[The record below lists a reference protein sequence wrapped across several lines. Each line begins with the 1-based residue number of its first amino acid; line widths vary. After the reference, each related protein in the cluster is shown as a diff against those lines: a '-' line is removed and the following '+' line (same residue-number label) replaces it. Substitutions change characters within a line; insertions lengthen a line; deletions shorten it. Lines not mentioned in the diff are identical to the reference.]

1 MRITVLGAGAMGM
14 LFGGYLSR
22 ENEVWL
28 VDVDAGRVRDINALG
43 LTVEEPDGTEGR
55 FSPRAVTDPAGLGA
69 MDLVIVFVKAMYTL
83 DALERARELIGPET
97 LLMTLQNGAGHE
109 EKLLRYASPG
119 RVVIGTTQH
128 NAAVAG
134 PARTR
139 HAGAGVTAMGAVE
152 GGRDLSALAGVFRAC
167 GFECRVSDNVRR
179 EIWTK
184 LFTNT
189 SASAL
194 TALIGCPLGFIRDDE
209 DARALLGMMCR
220 EAVAVANAQEIGYFD
235 PEEALRAVERVCE
248 NSRSGRTSICADI
261 LNGRRTEV
269 DSISGAVLEAAHRA
283 GVPVPCHEMAVR
295 LIHALEKKNTYVI
308 NEKEEK

>member
-1 MRITVLGAGAMGM
+1 MRIAILGAGAMGM

-22 ENEVWL
+22 KNEVWL
-28 VDVDAGRVRDINALG
+28 VDVDRERVRDINKLG
-43 LTVEEPDGTEGR
+43 LTVEEPGGAEKL
-55 FSPRAVTDPAGLGA
+55 FFPRAVTDAAGLGV

-83 DALERARELIGPET
+83 DALEHAKGLIGPET
-97 LLMTLQNGAGHE
+97 LLMTLQNGVGHE
-109 EKLLRYASPG
+109 EKLLRYASPE
-119 RVVIGTTQH
+119 RVIIGTTQH

-134 PARTR
+134 PGRTR
-139 HAGAGVTAMGAVE
+139 HAGAGITTMGTVRS
-152 GGRDLSALAGVFRAC
+152 GTDLTALAGALTAC
-167 GFECRVSDNVRR
+167 GFECRVSENVRR

-194 TALIGCPLGFIRDDE
+194 TAIVGCPLGFIRDDE

-235 PEEALRAVERVCE
+235 PEEALRTVEEVCE

-261 LNGRRTEV
+261 ENGRRTEV

-283 GVPVPCHEMAVR
+283 GIPVPCHEMAVR
-295 LIHALEKKNTYVI
+295 LIHALEKKNTYVF